1 MSDQAERTKLK
12 IGTAPTDGMTTA
24 MADTQQT
31 PDTQTEGADAPTTTA
46 LIEAINLRSMALIVL
61 TGIATL
67 FFIDWAQAVLLPLVV
82 AVLISYAL
90 DPLVSTLD
98 RIRIPRPLGA
108 AIVLFALLGVIAA
121 ASVPLKQEAT
131 AMLDKIP
138 VAINEFQ
145 RKEAQ
150 STDDEEGLMEKAQTA
165 AKEIE
170 ATAARD
176 QKDTMVT
183 QPGVTP
189 VRVVDKPMDIQE
201 YVIKGS
207 PAALVLVSQGF
218 SVLLLVYFLLAV
230 GSLYR
235 RKVVRISGPSFGRMR
250 KAARIMNELHQQVR
264 RFLFVTVISALF
276 VGIVTWLA
284 FLALGMEQAA
294 LWGVVAG
301 VASGIPYLGPFL
313 VLIGTGLAAFIQFG
327 ELNMA
332 IIVAGVSLIITS
344 IQGNLLT
351 PWLTSYISSLNAVAI
366 FIGLLFWG
374 WLWGPVGLIVA
385 TPILMITKSV
395 CDHVVN
401 LRAVGELLGK

>member
-1 MSDQAERTKLK
+1 
-12 IGTAPTDGMTTA
+12 